1 MYLYSLFPAS
11 KTLKNITLE
20 TTPSSKTFSYIILVH
35 ADSPRWHMLISICLH
50 PQLMANK
57 VHSEDVGGA
66 DISNV
71 GYRNIKISIKGR
83 IIVALEKG

>member
-1 MYLYSLFPAS
+1 
-11 KTLKNITLE
+11 
-20 TTPSSKTFSYIILVH
+20 
-35 ADSPRWHMLISICLH
+35 
-50 PQLMANK
+50 MANK